1 MDTAVN
7 TAMNTAMSPFNGMS
21 LHGAMLLPWLAA
33 AALAVGSRRAAGVLA
48 PSVAVPLLA
57 VASLLT
63 AAASGFVLS
72 VLAFTFIAQDGEVA
86 AIGHW
91 SVPVLRAADPV
102 LPALGMAAAVAVGV
116 LFAAAVLAV
125 ARSVRDLIAADLAC
139 RRLGAG
145 AHGLVIVSDPL
156 PEAYALPGITGRVV
170 VSTAMLR
177 ALPPGERRAVLAH
190 EASHLRH
197 RHHLYTFA
205 ADIAAAANP
214 LLRPA
219 AAAVRAGVERWADE
233 DAARDLGDRRLVA
246 RAVAR
251 AARATARAGASHRRV
266 VMEISG
272 GVASMRARALLA
284 PPPRP
289 RRWVAACLLALMAAT
304 AVSTAVVEHG
314 TEVRFD
320 QAQAAWTQPGR

>member
-1 MDTAVN
+1 
-7 TAMNTAMSPFNGMS
+7 MSPLSAIS

-33 AALAVGSRRAAGVLA
+33 AALAAGSRRAAAALPPA
-48 PSVAVPLLA
+48 AAVPLLA
-57 VASLLT
+57 VASLVT
-63 AAASGFVLS
+63 AAAAGFMLS
-72 VLAFTFIAQDGEVA
+72 VIAFTFIAQDAELA

-102 LPALGMAAAVAVGV
+102 SPPLGVTAAVVAGMLFTAAVATG
-116 LFAAAVLAV
+116 
-125 ARSVRDLIAADLAC
+125 ARSIRDLIAADLAC

-145 AHGLVIVSDPL
+145 ADGLVIVSDPE
-156 PEAYALPGITGRVV
+156 PEAYALPGISGRVV

-197 RHHLYTFA
+197 RHHLYTLA
-205 ADIAAAANP
+205 AGIAAAANP

-219 AAAVRAGVERWADE
+219 AAAVRAGIERWADE

-251 AARATARAGASHRRV
+251 AARATAHPGASQHRV
-266 VMEISG
+266 VMEMTG
-272 GVASMRARALLA
+272 GIVSMRARALLA

-289 RRWVAACLLALMAAT
+289 RRWVAACLLVLMTAT
-304 AVSTAVVEHG
+304 AVSTAVVERG
-314 TEVRFD
+314 TELRFE
-320 QAQAAWTQPGR
+320 QAHAAWTQPGR